1 MIVCMTEDLSNM
13 NMRVLVLAVVVLS
26 MAAFAQTLPATDPY
40 VNPTGGASEASG
52 VFQLKYF
59 NVNYGSGQIILSNAG
74 TLGGNNFD
82 VTSND
87 NSGTLCANIYSFDP
101 NEEMQT
107 CCACPVT
114 PNGLKSL
121 SVNDDILAN
130 NLIQNP
136 SGAITVKILW
146 TSYVAGGSKCDAT
159 AVAPPAGSPLT
170 LARGGLAWGTNLRA
184 VTFQGSPVTSVN
196 AVTETAFSKA
206 ELSSAEL
213 NKLSTYCK
221 YVNILGSK
229 VKGICA
235 ACQSGARGATA
246 Q

>member
-40 VNPTGGASEASG
+40 VNPAGGASEASG

-74 TLGGNNFD
+74 TLGGANFD

-87 NSGTLCANIYSFDP
+87 NSGTLCANVYSFDP

-107 CCACPVT
+107 CCSCPVT

-146 TSYVAGGSKCDAT
+146 SSRAAAGGCDAT
-159 AVAPPAGSPLT
+159 AVTAAQLG
-170 LARGGLAWGTNLRA
+170 RGGLAWGTNLRA

-206 ELSSAEL
+206 ELSGAEL
-213 NKLSTYCK
+213 NKLTTYCK